1 MCASGWDT
9 HTLAGETVDVG
20 LSLFIRFLDNKK
32 IWNITRRQH
41 FNSYLSSD
49 FPESREPLVNGF
61 HFGLTSYIILSWS
74 SSALRFHYVEST
86 CSNVTDRPSGNN
98 TEREADGVMQRERE
112 RDDTDRRVDEASDPA
127 EIWLHPLDTNNRK
140 CESGAASDWAEN
152 KACIITTTAAFT
164 VESLKKLS
172 EQAEKVKR
180 ALFHHKE
187 SLVCLMTADTN
198 KHREEEEVCFKTN
211 THTISRSEIKVL
223 YNVKLLTMKNTQRIW
238 QLYVF
243 FSLFLLLV
251 LVLGH
256 RYLWRPNLR

>member
-9 HTLAGETVDVG
+9 HTHTILAGETFTVG
-20 LSLFIRFLDNKK
+20 LSLFMRFLDNKK

-112 RDDTDRRVDEASDPA
+112 RCWGRTERDRIQSRYSQKSGWSEWSGRDMTSSFRHKQQKMWKWSWEWLSREQSLYNHHNCCVHGRVSEEAQRTS
-127 EIWLHPLDTNNRK
+127 R
-140 CESGAASDWAEN
+140 ESE
-152 KACIITTTAAFT
+152 ACI
-164 VESLKKLS
+164 VPP
-172 EQAEKVKR
+172 QR
-180 ALFHHKE
+180 E

-198 KHREEEEVCFKTN
+198 KHHEEEEVCFKTN
-211 THTISRSEIKVL
+211 THTMLSHTAPLIQILS
-223 YNVKLLTMKNTQRIW
+223 Y
-238 QLYVF
+238 
-243 FSLFLLLV
+243 
-251 LVLGH
+251 
-256 RYLWRPNLR
+256 